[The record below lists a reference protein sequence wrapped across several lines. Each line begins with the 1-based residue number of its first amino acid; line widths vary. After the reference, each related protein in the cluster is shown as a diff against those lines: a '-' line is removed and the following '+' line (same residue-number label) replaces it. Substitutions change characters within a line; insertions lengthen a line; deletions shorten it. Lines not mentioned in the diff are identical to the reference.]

1 MIRYLTLGFT
11 LLLMVVSG
19 VSYAQENNG
28 FAMEMLPFD
37 AEANGASFLED
48 EAGISAYGA
57 VINVD
62 LDLAENAFKTVE
74 KKTDQYIVG
83 SVALDNY
90 GETDDVHVYVDI
102 SGWIIAYYLQDEKAS
117 KIIDWQGYKS
127 SGNLSNTKLVLAI
140 GKVCACM
147 YVYIDEIKYYDFR
160 YTHATKIMIIVDE
173 ESENNTTETFRV
185 EVPSDYFVLNA
196 TWSLHVVEYHDDS
209 NRGDLKIDDILLY
222 SGSST
227 GSDIW
232 EGMITPVQLSP
243 NVFHEITLYN
253 VCSGYS
259 CNGDSW
265 AALMLIYSEPS
276 L

>member
-11 LLLMVVSG
+11 LLLMVVSSVG
-19 VSYAQENNG
+19 YAQENNR

-37 AEANGASFLED
+37 LEATEASFLET
-48 EAGISAYGA
+48 EAGISAYGQ

-62 LDLAENAFKTVE
+62 LDLAETAFKTVE
-74 KKTDQYIVG
+74 KKTDEYIVG
-83 SVALDNY
+83 SVALDGY
-90 GETDDVHVYVDI
+90 GESDDVHVYVDI
-102 SGWIIAYYLQDEKAS
+102 SGWIIGYYLRDEHAS
-117 KIIDWQGYKS
+117 KIIDWQGYKN

-140 GKVCACM
+140 GKVCSCM

-160 YTHATKIMIIVDE
+160 YTHATKIVIIVDE
-173 ESENNTTETFRV
+173 EPVNNTTETFRIK
-185 EVPSDYFVLNA
+185 VPSDYLVLNA
-196 TWSLHVVEYHDDS
+196 TWSLHVVEYSDDT

-227 GSDIW
+227 GSDTW
-232 EGMITPVQLSP
+232 EGIITPVQLSP

-253 VCSGYS
+253 ICSGYS

-265 AALMLIYSEPS
+265 AAVMLIYSEPS